1 MIGHIKDIEFLDF
14 RLKSPSRTQSVVPKG
29 SLRGDGQVSS
39 AAGNFLRAILIS
51 FKAEEKKT
59 GYLFQAE
66 CRVVFE
72 LDEAEQLAA
81 GDVFFD
87 ENFNAACEKFYG
99 MANDALTAL
108 GWNEFPFDQI
118 LQ

>member
-1 MIGHIKDIEFLDF
+1 MN
-14 RLKSPSRTQSVVPKG
+14 
-29 SLRGDGQVSS
+29 S
-39 AAGNFLRAILIS
+39 AAGDSVRAILIS
-51 FKAEEKKT
+51 FKTEEKKT

-66 CRVVFE
+66 CRVIFE
-72 LDEAEQLAA
+72 VDEAERSAD
-81 GDVFFD
+81 GDVFME
-87 ENFNAACEKFYG
+87 ENFDAACAKFYG